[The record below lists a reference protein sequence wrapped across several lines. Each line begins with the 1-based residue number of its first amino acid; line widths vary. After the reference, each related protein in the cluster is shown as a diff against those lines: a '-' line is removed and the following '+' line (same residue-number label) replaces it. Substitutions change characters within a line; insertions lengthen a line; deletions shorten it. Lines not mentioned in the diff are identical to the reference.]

1 MARNLFLYFKIMS
14 VKFLMFLTINGLAL
28 LALENQ
34 GEAIPDERYE
44 DSRSWTNGLTD
55 IWNQVKKDA
64 KDTVNGLKKITSIAV
79 KSVKK
84 EELKISTNLKIAQEL
99 AVNSLR
105 YTSLFMKI
113 EKDIYSG
120 NVNGA
125 KSDIKDSFNELSLED
140 QEKVTNTLN
149 HLAEKEQT
157 EHYLTSFLASFAEYL
172 EKRQIDAI
180 EEPFAHW
187 FAREMGK
194 HVDKELETEGYQQ
207 GYGQTVIEEA
217 MKYIP
222 DYMTKVDILFK
233 EIPLNQQKRMIE
245 SMKKI
250 SEQDEYEIAVTKLFK
265 WIAKFFEEA
274 RRQNN
279 KT

>member
-1 MARNLFLYFKIMS
+1 MS
-14 VKFLMFLTINGLAL
+14 QKLLMLLTIHGLAL
-28 LALENQ
+28 LAQENQ
-34 GEAIPDERYE
+34 RKAIANERQE
-44 DSRSWTNGLTD
+44 VSRSWTSGLTD

-125 KSDIKDSFNELSLED
+125 KSDIKDSFNELSPED
-140 QEKVTNTLN
+140 QEKVINTLN

-157 EHYLTSFLASFAEYL
+157 EHYVTKFLASFAEYL
-172 EKRQIDAI
+172 EKRQIDEI

-187 FAREMGK
+187 FAREMGNL
-194 HVDKELETEGYQQ
+194 VDKELENEGYQQ
-207 GYGQTVIEEA
+207 GYGQTVIEET
-217 MKYIP
+217 MKHIP
-222 DYMTKVDILFK
+222 EYMTKVDIWFK
-233 EIPLNQQKRMIE
+233 EFPLDLQKRMIE
-245 SMKKI
+245 NVKKI
-250 SEQDEYEIAVTKLFK
+250 SEKEEYEIAVTKLFV
-265 WIAKFFEEA
+265 WITKFFDEIRHEK
-274 RRQNN
+274 ND
-279 KT
+279 K